1 MYVTDKSFMNNDKHL
16 ILNQD
21 NTKLKTEKFNLKQLC
36 YKSNDQFEK
45 ELFLIKQEE
54 HTKINPIIYEH
65 VIHYIS
71 NPYKTK
77 NMYEE
82 ESYSVKQYGDIEFI
96 SWLKTQHDPKLAILA
111 ELVNVPRLHLTIEK
125 ERPIIGN
132 IKTISISEYVK
143 LKKWGSKQMDFLKEL
158 KHKYGNNILKFL
170 YLTIQH

>member
-1 MYVTDKSFMNNDKHL
+1 
-16 ILNQD
+16 
-21 NTKLKTEKFNLKQLC
+21 
-36 YKSNDQFEK
+36 
-45 ELFLIKQEE
+45 
-54 HTKINPIIYEH
+54 
-65 VIHYIS
+65 
-71 NPYKTK
+71 
-77 NMYEE
+77 MYEE

-111 ELVNVPRLHLTIEK
+111 ELVNAPRLHLTIEK

-170 YLTIQH
+170 YLSSQY

>member
-1 MYVTDKSFMNNDKHL
+1 MYVTDKSFMNNDTQI
-16 ILNQD
+16 ILKQD
-21 NTKLKTEKFNLKQLC
+21 NTKLQTEKFNLKQLC

-54 HTKINPIIYEH
+54 HTKTNPIIYEH

-71 NPYKTK
+71 NPYTSK

-82 ESYSVKQYGDIEFI
+82 DSYAVKQYGDIEFI
-96 SWLKTQHDPKLAILA
+96 NWLKTQNDPKLAIFA
-111 ELVNVPRLHLTIEK
+111 NLVNAPRLHLIIEK
-125 ERPIIGN
+125 ERTNIDN

-143 LKKWGSKQMDFLKEL
+143 NKKWGSKHIDFLKEL

-170 YLTIQH
+170 YLSNQS

>member
-1 MYVTDKSFMNNDKHL
+1 MYVTDKSFMNNDKQL
-16 ILNQD
+16 ILKQD

-54 HTKINPIIYEH
+54 HRQINPIIYEN

-82 ESYSVKQYGDIEFI
+82 DSYTVKQYGDIEFI
-96 SWLKTQHDPKLAILA
+96 SWLKTQNDPKLAIFA
-111 ELVNVPRLHLTIEK
+111 ELVNAPRLHLNIEK
-125 ERPIIGN
+125 ERPNIDN